1 MTKKIESKPT
11 AKKPTEAPTK
21 KAPKKGTASYEV
33 GNLCV
38 HALALYTN
46 AVIKERSAD
55 KVEML
60 IPLTLSV
67 GKKQEILEITYRA
80 DLKTLS
86 EGNHGTMALD
96 ELGEFMFKAVC
107 NTVRATDVVVDV
119 VGKPFNTLKQFE
131 IKTGYGDKCIYKNDV
146 LTLVKA
152 NAPKTK
158 KK

>member
-1 MTKKIESKPT
+1 MTKKN
-11 AKKPTEAPTK
+11 
-21 KAPKKGTASYEV
+21 PKQNIASYEV

-38 HALALYTN
+38 HALVLYTN

-60 IPLTLSV
+60 IPLILSV
-67 GKKQEILEITYRA
+67 GKKQEALEVTYQA
-80 DLKTLS
+80 DLKYLS
-86 EGNHGTMALD
+86 EGNYGTMALD
-96 ELGEFMFKAVC
+96 ELGEWMFKAVC
-107 NTVRATDVVVDV
+107 NTVRTTDVVVDV
-119 VGKPFNTLKQFE
+119 VGKPFKTLTQFE
-131 IKTGYGDKCIYKNDV
+131 VTTGYGDKCIYKNNT

>member
-1 MTKKIESKPT
+1 MTKKIESKQTAKQPTKKT
-11 AKKPTEAPTK
+11 AKKS
-21 KAPKKGTASYEV
+21 TASYEV

-46 AVIKERSAD
+46 AVIKERSAE

-67 GKKQEILEITYRA
+67 GKKQESLEITYIA

-86 EGNHGTMALD
+86 EGSYGTTARLD
-96 ELGEFMFKAVC
+96 ELGEYMFKAVC

-131 IKTGYGDKCIYKNDV
+131 VTTGYGDKCIYKNDT
-146 LTLVKA
+146 LTIVKA
-152 NAPKTK
+152 TTPKTK

>member
-1 MTKKIESKPT
+1 MTKKT
-11 AKKPTEAPTK
+11 
-21 KAPKKGTASYEV
+21 PKQNTASYEV

-46 AVIKERSAD
+46 AVIKERSAE

-67 GKKQEILEITYRA
+67 GKKQEALEVTYQA
-80 DLKTLS
+80 DLKALS
-86 EGNHGTMALD
+86 EGSYGTMALD
-96 ELGEFMFKAVC
+96 ELGELMFKAVC
-107 NTVRATDVVVDV
+107 NTVRATDVAVDV
-119 VGKPFNTLKQFE
+119 VGKPFNTLTQFE
-131 IKTGYGDKCIYKNDV
+131 IKTGYGDKCIYKNNA
-146 LTLVKA
+146 LTIVKA

>member
-1 MTKKIESKPT
+1 MTKKT
-11 AKKPTEAPTK
+11 
-21 KAPKKGTASYEV
+21 PKQNIASYEV

-46 AVIKERSAD
+46 AVIKERSAE

-60 IPLTLSV
+60 IPLILSV
-67 GKKQEILEITYRA
+67 GKKQEALEVTYQA
-80 DLKTLS
+80 DLKYLS
-86 EGNHGTMALD
+86 EGNYGTMALD
-96 ELGEFMFKAVC
+96 ELGEWMFKAVC

-131 IKTGYGDKCIYKNDV
+131 VTTGYGDKCIYKNNT

>member
-1 MTKKIESKPT
+1 MTKT
-11 AKKPTEAPTK
+11 T
-21 KAPKKGTASYEV
+21 PKNDTASYEV

-55 KVEML
+55 KVVML

-67 GKKQEILEITYRA
+67 GKKRELVEVTYEA
-80 DLKTLS
+80 DLKYLS
-86 EGNHGTMALD
+86 EKVYGTKALD
-96 ELGEFMFKAVC
+96 ELGEWMLKAVC
-107 NTVRATDVVVDV
+107 NTVRATDVNVDV

-131 IKTGYGDKCIYKNDV
+131 ITTAYGDKCIYKDNT
-146 LTLVKA
+146 LTIVKA

>member
-1 MTKKIESKPT
+1 MTKIN
-11 AKKPTEAPTK
+11 
-21 KAPKKGTASYEV
+21 PKQDTASYEV

-46 AVIKERSAD
+46 AVIKERSAE

-67 GKKQEILEITYRA
+67 GKKQDKLNVTYQA
-80 DLKTLS
+80 DLKAFS
-86 EGNHGTMALD
+86 EGSYGTTALD
-96 ELGEFMFKAVC
+96 ELGELMFKEVC
-107 NTVRATDVVVDV
+107 NMVRTTDVVVDV

-131 IKTGYGDKCIYKNDV
+131 ITTGYGDKCIYKNNT

>member
-1 MTKKIESKPT
+1 MTKKT
-11 AKKPTEAPTK
+11 
-21 KAPKKGTASYEV
+21 PKNDTASYEV

-46 AVIKERSAD
+46 AVIKERSAE

-60 IPLTLSV
+60 IPLILSV
-67 GKKQEILEITYRA
+67 GKKQEALEVTYQA
-80 DLKTLS
+80 DLKALS
-86 EGNHGTMALD
+86 ERSYGTTALD
-96 ELGEFMFKAVC
+96 ELGELMFKAVC
-107 NTVRATDVVVDV
+107 NTVRATEVVVDV

-131 IKTGYGDKCIYKNDV
+131 ITTGYGDKCIYKNNA
-146 LTLVKA
+146 LTIVKA